1 MIGQKKNKLIID
13 DWAKKN
19 KFPKFIIITGAI
31 GSGKRT
37 LVKYI
42 TDKMNRQVIN
52 CGLSVDDV
60 REVISQAYTLTI
72 PTVFIFAD
80 AHKMSAQAKNALL
93 KVTEESPNDAMFILT
108 SVSIEQLLP
117 TLESRCV
124 LLEIEIYEDSELYE
138 LWPDENVKY
147 ACYPGDIEKLKS
159 INISALENLCSDIIK
174 LTKSMS
180 YEAFV
185 LLGDIKFSN
194 NDKGIFDLSLVMN
207 VLNDMLISEYEKSKN
222 ITYLLMRDRVS
233 RSFYSL
239 NHYNILD
246 YAEFINMLISFYEI
260 QKLCA

>member
-93 KVTEESPNDAMFILT
+93 KVTEEPPNDAMFILT

-124 LLEIEIYEDSELYE
+124 LLEIEPYKDSELYE

-147 ACYPGDIEKLKS
+147 CMYPGDIEKLKNTDVQS
-159 INISALENLCSDIIK
+159 LKDFCSGLIPSTTSKLLNALSSLNNIE
-174 LTKSMS
+174 
-180 YEAFV
+180 
-185 LLGDIKFSN
+185 FSN
-194 NDKGIFDLSLVMN
+194 NDKGIFDLMLVLN
-207 VLNDMLISEYEKSKN
+207 VLNYMLISKYEESKD
-222 ITYLLMRDRVS
+222 IRYLVFEEIVS
-233 RSFYSL
+233 NCIYKL

>member
-80 AHKMSAQAKNALL
+80 AHKM
-93 KVTEESPNDAMFILT
+93 
-108 SVSIEQLLP
+108 
-117 TLESRCV
+117 
-124 LLEIEIYEDSELYE
+124 
-138 LWPDENVKY
+138 
-147 ACYPGDIEKLKS
+147 
-159 INISALENLCSDIIK
+159 
-174 LTKSMS
+174 
-180 YEAFV
+180 
-185 LLGDIKFSN
+185 
-194 NDKGIFDLSLVMN
+194 
-207 VLNDMLISEYEKSKN
+207 
-222 ITYLLMRDRVS
+222 
-233 RSFYSL
+233 
-239 NHYNILD
+239 
-246 YAEFINMLISFYEI
+246 
-260 QKLCA
+260 